1 MHYSNLAPYRDAGL
15 RRGASARKQ
24 AGVIL
29 IISLIALVI
38 LMIGGIAL
46 VRSFDTSMLLA
57 GNTAFKRD
65 LMNQGER
72 GMAQAITALSAG
84 GALASEGTRQADAP
98 GSNYSATSLASD
110 AHGIPQVLLSDDA
123 TFAAAYTAG
132 DISDAASKVTIR
144 YVIDRQCS
152 AAGAF
157 SADTCTNTTATASD
171 KGGSSFLKKAGGGL
185 RPVYRISV
193 RVTGPRNTQAYL
205 QSTVT
210 L

>member
-1 MHYSNLAPYRDAGL
+1 MHRSTLATHRDAGL
-15 RRGASARKQ
+15 RRAGSARKQ
-24 AGVIL
+24 SGVIL
-29 IISLIALVI
+29 IIALIALVI

-46 VRSFDTSMLLA
+46 VRSFDTSMLLS
-57 GNTAFKRD
+57 GNMAFKRD

-84 GALASEGTRQADAP
+84 ALASEATRQADAP
-98 GSNYSATSLASD
+98 GSNYSAASLASD

-123 TFAAAYTAG
+123 TFNAAYTAG
-132 DISDAASKVTIR
+132 DIADTASKVTIR

-157 SADTCTNTTATASD
+157 SADICTTTTAAAED

>member
-1 MHYSNLAPYRDAGL
+1 MDPATLFSPRKG
-15 RRGASARKQ
+15 RPCRGAAPRQQS
-24 AGVIL
+24 GVIL
-29 IISLIALVI
+29 IIALIALVI
-38 LMIGGIAL
+38 LMIGGVAL
-46 VRSFDTSMLLA
+46 VRSFDTSMLMS

-65 LMNQGER
+65 LVNQGER

-84 GALASEGTRQADAP
+84 ALASEATRQADVP

-110 AHGIPQVLLSDDA
+110 LHGIPQVLLSDDA
-123 TFAAAYTAG
+123 TFGAAYTAG
-132 DISDAASKVTIR
+132 DIADAASKVTIR

-157 SADTCTNTTATASD
+157 SADTCTTTTATAAD

>member
-1 MHYSNLAPYRDAGL
+1 MHCSNLAPHRDAGL
-15 RRGASARKQ
+15 RRAGSARKQ
-24 AGVIL
+24 TGVVL
-29 IISLIALVI
+29 IIALIALVI
-38 LMIGGIAL
+38 LMIGGVAL
-46 VRSFDTSMLLA
+46 VRSFDTSMLLS
-57 GNTAFKRD
+57 GNMAFKRD

-84 GALASEGTRQADAP
+84 GALASEATRQADAP

-123 TFAAAYTAG
+123 TFNAAYTAG

-157 SADTCTNTTATASD
+157 SADTCTTTTATAED